1 MQQTYYT
8 MLTIGHRGAKGHV
21 TENTL
26 ASFAKALELG
36 VQAIELDVH
45 VCATGELVVFH
56 DVTVDRLTNGTGEVA
71 KFSQAELKALDVRGG
86 HSIPTLREVLDLV
99 NRQCLV
105 NIEMKCRHTAQPVS
119 AIIEEYIAKNGWAYA
134 DFIVSSFQ
142 YGELKD
148 MSSLNPNVPLGVLTE
163 ASVHQ
168 AWEWADAFNAV
179 ALHPH
184 YTLLTESNVTKAQE
198 AGYKIYTFTVNEP
211 ADIAHIKALGVDGII
226 TDFPDRI

>member
-1 MQQTYYT
+1 
-8 MLTIGHRGAKGHV
+8 MLTIGHRGVKGHV

-36 VQAIELDVH
+36 VHAIEFDVH

-71 KFSQAELKALDVRGG
+71 KFSLAELKALHVRGG
-86 HSIPTLREVLDLV
+86 HSIPTLSEVLDLV

-105 NIEMKCRHTAQPVS
+105 NIEMKGRHTAQPVS
-119 AIIEEYIAKNGWAYA
+119 NIIEEYIANGWAYA

-184 YTLLTESNVTKAQE
+184 YTLLTESNVTKARE

-211 ADIAHIKALGVDGII
+211 ADIARIKALGVDGII